1 MTENIENFIDNKI
14 TFYQKNIIAPI
25 KITKNKAIIVYF
37 VYKDIIDDNTK
48 KTLNL
53 FIKTNLKFNKETTI
67 YIFTNQ
73 ELNVSCKDCN
83 RLKITHLKYLDEKT
97 MTNRVIFNYIIINKF
112 SMYEKII
119 FFDSDLIPLDFYHFE
134 NDFNIGLTYNQN
146 YLAENKFAI
155 NAGFLIINNK
165 DINKINEFN
174 IAYLNS
180 YISILKNE
188 KIIMTQFNLEKPP
201 SEWYGDQLVFHFMQL
216 NFPKDK
222 FKSYVDLEYHK
233 NIIRYY
239 EEFKYNYL
247 AIELKRYIKNKYD
260 NFSLVDYINLCRDH
274 DIKFLHL
281 KGIRKLLA
289 QEIEKYLI

>member
-1 MTENIENFIDNKI
+1 MEEYINHSIDKKI

-25 KITKNKAIIVYF
+25 KPTTNKAIIVFF
-37 VYKDIIDDNTK
+37 VYKDIVDNDTK
-48 KTLNL
+48 KTLYL

-73 ELNVSCKDCN
+73 DLNVSEKDCN

-112 SMYEKII
+112 NIYEKII
-119 FFDSDLIPLDFYHFE
+119 FFDSDLIPLDYYQFE
-134 NDFNIGLTYNQN
+134 DDFDIGLTYNQN

-155 NAGFLIINNK
+155 NAGFLIINYR
-165 DINKINEFN
+165 DIDKVNNFN
-174 IAYLNS
+174 RAYLDS
-180 YISILKNE
+180 YKSILKNE
-188 KIIMTQFNLEKPP
+188 KIIMTHFNLEKLP
-201 SEWYGDQLVFHFMQL
+201 SEWYGDQLVFHFMKL
-216 NFPKDK
+216 NFPKDE
-222 FKSYVDLEYHK
+222 FKTYEDIEYQK

-239 EEFKYNYL
+239 NEFKYNYL
-247 AIELKRYIKNKYD
+247 AIELKRYIKNKYE
-260 NFSLVDYINLCRDH
+260 NFSLDEYINLCRNH
-274 DIKFLHL
+274 DTKFLHL